1 MKVKALIDLVG
12 GEVLTPA
19 LLNEDLEISYGFSS
33 DLMSDALVIL
43 NTIKTDGILEHSFL
57 ITGLATNQA
66 VRTAEMLD
74 VNLILMVRDKT
85 PASKVI
91 FLAEQ
96 ANVCIIKT
104 KLTMFNTAGL
114 LYQHGIKGI
123 VKHE

>member
-1 MKVKALIDLVG
+1 MKISKLINLVE
-12 GEVLTPA
+12 GEVLTPK
-19 LLNEDLEISYGFSS
+19 LLNENLEINYGFSS
-33 DLMSDALVIL
+33 DLMSDALMIL
-43 NTIKTDGILEHSFL
+43 NTIKTDGILEHSVL

-74 VNLILMVRDKT
+74 VGVILMVRDKT
-85 PASKVI
+85 PSSKVL

-96 ANVCIIKT
+96 SNVCVIKT